1 MKSFFNDL
9 ICAMLPAS
17 KDAVAGLS
25 PAKYPDFPVEE
36 YYGRYN
42 RLRALMDARG
52 LDAIILT
59 QSANLRYFSGYRSL
73 LWLSKF
79 RLYGLLIPR
88 DPAKPP
94 RLILP
99 TQELGNG
106 VHCTVVDNVTEF
118 LDQGDPVAGLLQAV
132 KEADLPQK
140 SKIGMELGFGQRLSM
155 TYLDFRRFEAAV
167 RPAEIMDCAEIV
179 QSVRMIKSDA
189 EIGCIRRSNEISQIA
204 TEAGFRSIKPGM
216 TEAELMA
223 IIHASM
229 YENGAEAATDP
240 SVFSV
245 FSGPDR
251 YFIGNAI
258 ATDRRLEPGD
268 LIDIDGGAV
277 FKGYATDYI
286 RQACVGRP
294 TDRQLRY
301 FNIAREAGEACID
314 ALKPGV
320 VASEIYDVAI
330 KVFRRYGVEQY
341 SLINIAGHGNGLDF
355 HELPWLGEAGCVYSA
370 DTVIREGMVFCIE
383 PVFARVDDPQQRDG
397 TWIVEDTVAVRS
409 SGAERLTDKLSTEL
423 WCS

>member
-1 MKSFFNDL
+1 MKSAFNSL
-9 ICAMLPAS
+9 FSVMNSAS
-17 KDAVAGLS
+17 DDKVVGLS
-25 PAKYPDFPVEE
+25 AAKYPDFPVEE
-36 YYGRYN
+36 YYGRFN
-42 RLRALMDARG
+42 RIRALMDVEG
-52 LDAIILT
+52 IDALVLT
-59 QSANLRYFSGYRSL
+59 QAPNLRYFSGYRSL

-106 VHCTVVDNVTEF
+106 QFCTVVDNLVEF
-118 LDQGDPVAGLLQAV
+118 PDQGDPVGGLLQAV
-132 KEADLPQK
+132 KEADLPTGAR
-140 SKIGMELGFGQRLSM
+140 IGMELGFGQRLAM
-155 TYLDFRRFEAAV
+155 TYLDFKRFETSIA
-167 RPAEIMDCAEIV
+167 PAKIVDCAEIV
-179 QSVRMIKSDA
+179 QSVRMIKSEA

-204 TEAGFRSIKPGM
+204 TEAGFSAIKPGM
-216 TEAELMA
+216 TEAQLMA

-229 YENGAEAATDP
+229 YENGADPATDP

-258 ATDRRLEPGD
+258 AADRKLEPGD

-286 RQACVGRP
+286 RQACVGKP
-294 TDRQLRY
+294 TGKQLKY
-301 FNIAREAGEACID
+301 FNIAREAGQACIA

-320 VASEIYDVAI
+320 VASEIYDVAMD
-330 KVFRRYGVEQY
+330 VFRRHDVEQF

-355 HELPWLGEAGCVYSA
+355 HELPWLGEAGAVYSA
-370 DTVIREGMVFCIE
+370 DTVIQEGMVFCIE
-383 PVFARVDDPQQRDG
+383 PVFARVDDPDHRDG
-397 TWIVEDTVAVRS
+397 TWIVEDTVVVRS
-409 SGAERLTDKLSTEL
+409 SGAERLTDRLSTEL
-423 WCS
+423 WCA